1 MIKLFGV
8 KYASDDGR
16 SNDDVD
22 NDFCAWLSRIY
33 NIFYFFGC

>member
-16 SNDDVD
+16 TNDEDD
-22 NDFCAWLSRIY
+22 DFCAWVSRL
-33 NIFYFFGC
+33 